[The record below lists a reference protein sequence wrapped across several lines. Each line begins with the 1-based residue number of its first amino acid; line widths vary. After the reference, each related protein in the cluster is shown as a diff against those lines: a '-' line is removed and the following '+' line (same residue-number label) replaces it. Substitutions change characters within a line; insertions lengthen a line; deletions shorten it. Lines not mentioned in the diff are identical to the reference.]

1 MNIYKSFADFA
12 NSQIRNLD
20 EIGENTI
27 VRASA
32 IIVAGEI
39 KKRVENFGADTDG
52 VAIESHSAER
62 FGAYSKSWGAKR
74 AKKGRQTAKV
84 DLNYTGAM
92 WRDWRPVPTADGWGA
107 TFTSEKQYLIAGY
120 QEEIFK
126 TQIFAPTKNE
136 IKLGNNE
143 MITRVRKILKRK

>member
-20 EIGENTI
+20 EIGQNTI

-32 IIVAGEI
+32 IVVAGAI
-39 KKRVENFGADTDG
+39 KQRVENFGADSDG

-107 TFTSEKQYLIAGY
+107 TFVTKESMQKAFENQ
-120 QEEIFK
+120 QIFR
-126 TQIFAPTKNE
+126 TLIFAPSETE